1 MQSYA
6 IMALE
11 FCYFFIFYFH
21 MIIIN
26 DLRVFNASEVHVGSS
41 LIISQNMVSIYK
53 KKMIFVYS

>member
-26 DLRVFNASEVHVGSS
+26 DLRVFNASEVHVGSFHSSS
-41 LIISQNMVSIYK
+41 L
-53 KKMIFVYS
+53 